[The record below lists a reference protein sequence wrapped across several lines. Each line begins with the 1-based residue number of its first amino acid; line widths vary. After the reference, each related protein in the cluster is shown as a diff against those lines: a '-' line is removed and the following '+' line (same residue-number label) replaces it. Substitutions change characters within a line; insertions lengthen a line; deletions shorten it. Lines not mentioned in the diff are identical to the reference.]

1 MSTSHALPCPNMPSH
16 PTFPQVLRLAVT
28 LSPDGDAA
36 AAAAAARACERLD
49 AYERAARMQAAA
61 KYHECRALL
70 CSAAA
75 DAWTRLLKPS
85 LAREVQRRA
94 LESAR
99 RQAAK
104 RFPDT

>member
-1 MSTSHALPCPNMPSH
+1 MPYYALPCPPC
-16 PTFPQVLRLAVT
+16 PQVLHLAVT
-28 LSPDGDAA
+28 LSPDGAAAAAAPA

-61 KYHECRALL
+61 KCHECRALL
-70 CSAAA
+70 RSAAA

-99 RQAAK
+99 RQAAE

>member
-1 MSTSHALPCPNMPSH
+1 MPYYALPCPPC
-16 PTFPQVLRLAVT
+16 PQVLRLAVT
-28 LSPDGDAA
+28 LSLDGDAA

-61 KYHECRALL
+61 KCHECRALL
-70 CSAAA
+70 RSAAA

-99 RQAAK
+99 RQAAE